1 MVSTCLPATG
11 WLPAGLVCAV
21 STVGRVPARLF
32 RHTRRQKVLA
42 GAVQALGLHTSAGL
56 VSNTEPLPCMC
67 AYDVCPRSC
76 APLPRTDD
84 LGLHSHLHC
93 CLSVS
98 VACSYRN
105 VERNWRDFEPYV
117 EENSP
122 RQILQPCSWIGGGAD
137 GCSAS
142 NSWQGWLTPAG
153 WDGKDPAVW
162 QDAMRAIV
170 PNMQELSIVPDVGH
184 WILME
189 APEEVNA
196 QLARFLKH
204 PETQA
209 AMAGS
214 RFSRGGGGAGSAA
227 AKL

>member
-1 MVSTCLPATG
+1 
-11 WLPAGLVCAV
+11 
-21 STVGRVPARLF
+21 
-32 RHTRRQKVLA
+32 
-42 GAVQALGLHTSAGL
+42 
-56 VSNTEPLPCMC
+56 MC

-162 QDAMRAIV
+162 QDAMRAVV

>member
-1 MVSTCLPATG
+1 M
-11 WLPAGLVCAV
+11 
-21 STVGRVPARLF
+21 
-32 RHTRRQKVLA
+32 
-42 GAVQALGLHTSAGL
+42 
-56 VSNTEPLPCMC
+56 
-67 AYDVCPRSC
+67 
-76 APLPRTDD
+76 
-84 LGLHSHLHC
+84 
-93 CLSVS
+93 
-98 VACSYRN
+98 
-105 VERNWRDFEPYV
+105 
-117 EENSP
+117 
-122 RQILQPCSWIGGGAD
+122 
-137 GCSAS
+137 
-142 NSWQGWLTPAG
+142 
-153 WDGKDPAVW
+153 W

-214 RFSRGGGGAGSAA
+214 RFSRGGGGGGAGSAA